1 MNKITLFNDSQQPV
15 EMEIIATLQLNN
27 RDYAILHAI
36 DDDEDYIFKVTS
48 EGDENVFSHVEDET
62 ERQDIIDAY
71 YELVDGE

>member
-1 MNKITLFNDSQQPV
+1 MDKITLFNDSQQPV

-36 DDDEDYIFKVTS
+36 DDDEDYIFAVTG
-48 EGDENVFSHVEDET
+48 EGDENVFSLVEDDI